1 MQSLIY
7 EEKKNKK
14 LIQRFASRIVVFRPK
29 LSGSGIL
36 SSFLFFFSSTI
47 REQRRRHAPH
57 NNFIGWKK
65 RRKRRLCVHVGPNEA
80 CTCKTV
86 PLFRQRESHFNLYK
100 LHLPPLSSRAENP
113 FSREKNLT
121 FPRKGNASRRSFL
134 LPSPSTAFFCP
145 NLGVLLSKWSVAF
158 LFFQR
163 SPTWRFWRALTSM
176 KTGEHP
182 LSSREVDR

>member
-1 MQSLIY
+1 M
-7 EEKKNKK
+7 
-14 LIQRFASRIVVFRPK
+14 IQRFASRIVVFRPK

-65 RRKRRLCVHVGPNEA
+65 HRKRRLCVHVGPNEA

-100 LHLPPLSSRAENP
+100 LHLSLLLVQENP
-113 FSREKNLT
+113 LSREKNLT
-121 FPRKGNASRRSFL
+121 FPRKGRRVATTILSSPLQPRFSAPTSESSFRSGASR
-134 LPSPSTAFFCP
+134 FF
-145 NLGVLLSKWSVAF
+145 
-158 LFFQR
+158 
-163 SPTWRFWRALTSM
+163 
-176 KTGEHP
+176 
-182 LSSREVDR
+182 SSNARLRDVSGAR

>member
-100 LHLPPLSSRAENP
+100 LHLPPLLVQENP
-113 FSREKNLT
+113 LSREKNLT
-121 FPRKGNASRRSFL
+121 FPRKGRRVATTILSSPLQPRFSAPTSESSFRSGASR
-134 LPSPSTAFFCP
+134 FF
-145 NLGVLLSKWSVAF
+145 
-158 LFFQR
+158 
-163 SPTWRFWRALTSM
+163 
-176 KTGEHP
+176 
-182 LSSREVDR
+182 SSNARLRDVSGAR

>member
-1 MQSLIY
+1 MENLIY
-7 EEKKNKK
+7 EEKKTKNW
-14 LIQRFASRIVVFRPK
+14 SRDLHRESLYFDRNYPEAEFYPPF
-29 LSGSGIL
+29 S
-36 SSFLFFFSSTI
+36 FFFSSTI